1 VTASFTTGQ
10 FLSWLVP
17 LVVFAAVWVWW
28 LFLLRRRR
36 EQG

>member
-1 VTASFTTGQ
+1 MTASFTTGQ
-10 FLSWLVP
+10 LLSWLVP

-36 EQG
+36 QTG